1 MLGIMEKLRKQHKAA
16 YISMWILIVLYLG
29 ALFAGFFSPYHY
41 ANENRETPYAP
52 PTQIHFIKEGH
63 ITWPFVYEY
72 DLRLNKYHKRIYE
85 EDKSKAYPI
94 NFIYRSDKYK
104 LLGLFETN
112 IHLFGVNSP
121 VRIYLLGA
129 DSRGRDLFTRIL
141 YGARFSLSIG
151 LVGAAISWIL
161 GMLIGGISGYY
172 GGKVDDI
179 LMRVCEMVMMVPSF
193 YLILALR
200 AAFPPNLSSIQI
212 YLLLVVI
219 LSFVGWAGMAWVIR
233 GMTLSLRNREYVLIS
248 RSQGLG
254 NLKIII
260 RHILPHTFSYS
271 IVAVTLSIPTYI
283 LGESGL
289 SFIGLGIQDPHASWG
304 NLLSAAMGIAQIRLH
319 PWILI
324 PGFFI
329 FITVMSFNLLG
340 EGLRDIVDPHKEMI
354 P

>member
-1 MLGIMEKLRKQHKAA
+1 MMKKLRKQHKAA
-16 YISMWILIVLYLG
+16 YISMWLLILLYLG
-29 ALFAGFFSPYHY
+29 ALFAGLLSPYHY
-41 ANENRETPYAP
+41 DTENRETPYAP
-52 PTQIHFIKEGH
+52 PTDIHFVKDGNF
-63 ITWPFVYEY
+63 TWPFVYKY
-72 DLRLNKYHKRIYE
+72 NLDLNKYHKRIYK
-85 EDKSKAYPI
+85 EDKSKSYSI
-94 NFIYRSDKYK
+94 DFFYRGDKYK
-104 LLGLFETN
+104 LLGLFETD
-112 IHLFGVNSP
+112 IHLFGVKP
-121 VRIYLLGA
+121 PARIYLLGA

-141 YGARFSLSIG
+141 YGSRFSLSIG

-172 GGKVDDI
+172 GGKVDDA
-179 LMRVCEMVMMVPSF
+179 LMRICEMVMMIPSF

-200 AAFPPNLSSIQI
+200 AAFPPNLSSVQI

-219 LSFVGWAGMAWVIR
+219 LSFVGWAGMARVIR
-233 GMTLSLRNREYVLIS
+233 GMTLSLRNREYVFIS
-248 RSQGLG
+248 RSQGLN

-289 SFIGLGIQDPHASWG
+289 SFIGLGIQDPQASWG

-329 FITVMSFNLLG
+329 FITVMAFNLLG